1 MAEKRTDTS
10 AHSLVLSVYLSLFL
24 SLIHLFF
31 HYFIRTFIAFCFSRP
46 GHFVFADHDSYA
58 IPQCL
63 ETYAAV
69 ADAT

>member
-1 MAEKRTDTS
+1 MIAHTDKRALARS
-10 AHSLVLSVYLSLFL
+10 FCLSLSLFL

-31 HYFIRTFIAFCFSRP
+31 HYFIRSFIAFCFSRP